1 MRNLWFNET
10 LKEAI
15 DARRIHHQLYPMEIS
30 YEQGFLGQYVEGLER
45 IGHATTRVKVDLSV
59 RCSVSCAVGR
69 LENDTLAANWDFRK
83 PGSIAGF

>member
-45 IGHATTRVKVDLSV
+45 IGHTTTRVKVGS
-59 RCSVSCAVGR
+59 SVSCAVGR
-69 LENDTLAANWDFRK
+69 LDNDTLAANWDFRK